1 MMIINPKC
9 VKAWVNF
16 TFQPHGE
23 VTSIALAG
31 EWNDW
36 KPEEMH
42 RKKDGAFY
50 KRKQLRLGRNYEF
63 KYLIDGNEW
72 TNDPDAPEV
81 TNSYGSN
88 NSLLKLAEIEGT

>member
-1 MMIINPKC
+1 MITINPKGI
-9 VKAWVNF
+9 KAWVNF
-16 TFQPHGE
+16 SFQPQGN
-23 VTSIALAG
+23 VQSIALAG

-36 KPEEMH
+36 KAEEMH
-42 RKKDGAFY
+42 RKKDGTFY

-88 NSLLKLAEIEGT
+88 NSLLKLAGIDEA

>member
-1 MMIINPKC
+1 MITINPKGK
-9 VKAWVNF
+9 KAWVNF
-16 TFQPHGE
+16 TFQPHGD
-23 VTSIALAG
+23 VTSVALVG

-50 KRKQLRLGRNYEF
+50 KRKQLLLGRNYEF
-63 KYLIDGNEW
+63 KYLIDGKEW

-81 TNSYGSN
+81 TNSYGSY
-88 NSLLKLAEIEGT
+88 NSLLKLAGTEGP